1 MVTAGINN
9 DMFIDSLCVSETPST
24 YLAVRHLGPFA
35 VEDQVTEIFRQ
46 LAVVKNVF
54 LLRDP
59 VKNMSRGV
67 AFVEFHSVDH
77 AQHALNTANS
87 IGLQYD
93 NNTLKVSFAHEGYM
107 RQSMKQYEEAMQQ
120 QAHEQQLAAVAMQ
133 VQAAQWGIQMQQMP
147 PSMMPAARN
156 VHLPQASSRAKPSW
170 PPPFDSHGS
179 AFVFQ
184 PNSGYF
190 FEPLSEFYYCPKSK
204 LYYNSLDGVYY
215 RHTQGLEQPFTKF
228 IPPPPTEPNVSIAH
242 ETKDS
247 KASNIDADAL
257 RKPVVIS
264 LGLSTT
270 TKVKAKAT
278 VFPGGKKVLTDIAK
292 WGAAN
297 DDDVEDEV
305 VNVDK
310 IKTTPSAVLN
320 SKHVKASLSDP
331 NDPSRKRSNTET
343 ETQDSQANSSSGSS
357 VKTICHICK
366 RGFATADQLLRHEK
380 ESKLHA
386 ENLAKQS
393 AASKQPVAPVPAP
406 APPVAPT
413 VYRDR
418 ASERRAAFGLDPT
431 REPPSDT
438 PAHLRHLD
446 APRQSA
452 PSHYYQSDPLPLSS
466 DASNPGNRLLRNM
479 GWEDGKGL
487 GNDGKGRQEAIAL
500 SDARKNGNNNGVGSI
515 PQIDYQNR
523 GKSYKESLYN
533 AAKAR
538 YDQIEKGSK

>member
-1 MVTAGINN
+1 MITAGINN

-24 YLAVRHLGPFA
+24 FLAVRHLGPFA

-46 LAVVKNVF
+46 LAVVKSVF

-59 VKNMSRGV
+59 AKNMSRGV
-67 AFVEFHSVDH
+67 AFVEFHSLEH

-133 VQAAQWGIQMQQMP
+133 VQAAQWGMQMQQMP
-147 PSMMPAARN
+147 SMMPAAARN

-170 PPPFDSHGS
+170 PPPFESHGS

-204 LYYNSLDGVYY
+204 LYYNSSDGVYY
-215 RHTQGLEQPFTKF
+215 RYVQGTEQPFVKF
-228 IPPPPTEPNVSIAH
+228 IPPIPTEPNVAVSNEPKDDKALSI
-242 ETKDS
+242 DS
-247 KASNIDADAL
+247 DAM

-278 VFPGGKKVLTDIAK
+278 VFPGGKKVLNDIAK
-292 WGAAN
+292 WGAVN
-297 DDDVEDEV
+297 DDDDAEEETIPVSKV
-305 VNVDK
+305 
-310 IKTTPSAVLN
+310 KTTPSAVLN
-320 SKHVKASLSDP
+320 SKHVKVAAISTDSDTT
-331 NDPSRKRSNTET
+331 RKRSNTET
-343 ETQDSQANSSSGSS
+343 ETQETQPASNANSN

-366 RGFATADQLLRHEK
+366 RGFASIEQLTRHEK

-386 ENLAKQS
+386 ENVAKQ
-393 AASKQPVAPVPAP
+393 AAAVKSAPVPEP
-406 APPVAPT
+406 APV

-418 ASERRAAFGLDPT
+418 ASERRAAFGLDHT

-446 APRQSA
+446 APRQTVT
-452 PSHYYQSDPLPLSS
+452 SHYYQNDPLPLSS
-466 DASNPGNRLLRNM
+466 DTSNPGNRLLRNM

-487 GNDGKGRQEAIAL
+487 GQSGQGIQDVIKVA
-500 SDARKNGNNNGVGSI
+500 DARKKGDTFGVGSTDF
-515 PQIDYQNR
+515 PR
-523 GKSYKESLYN
+523 GSNYKESLYN

-538 YDQIEKGSK
+538 YDQIEKNNK